1 MAITW
6 KFRQNGQETFLA
18 LADLKCRK
26 LKQFYNYVNISM
38 EKWAKDKNRHLKK
51 DIITHKYVF
60 VNFSSNQG
68 KTTLK

>member
-18 LADLKCRK
+18 L

-51 DIITHKYVF
+51 DIITRKYVF